1 MWIWSERFSAPVGR
15 SDRPHMGPK
24 KVCEDVSARPFPMS
38 GDADRGAF
46 QPPWGRG
53 PRSRFGKNGG
63 ARIEPG
69 LPRNGMW
76 CHRVDVFC
84 PANLPKA
91 RDRVDVQCGMR
102 VKALDFQH
110 LLHGHE
116 SKNLWMKAEGDLSPA
131 GKVLFSKRYWKEAD
145 ASVSSENAVFFFF
158 FFRSFSRQAVAFLL
172 DCRGND
178 LV

>member
-15 SDRPHMGPK
+15 SDRPHVGPK
-24 KVCEDVSARPFPMS
+24 KSLRRCVSQTLSDVRWCRPGCLSATLRPRPCGFDSEKM
-38 GDADRGAF
+38 G
-46 QPPWGRG
+46 
-53 PRSRFGKNGG
+53 
-63 ARIEPG
+63 EPGSWG

-91 RDRVDVQCGMR
+91 RVRVDVQCGMR

-131 GKVLFSKRYWKEAD
+131 GKVLFSKRYWKEVD
-145 ASVSSENAVFFFF
+145 ASVSSENACFFFSELF
-158 FFRSFSRQAVAFLL
+158 QTGGCLPTRL
-172 DCRGND
+172 
-178 LV
+178 